1 MDTDLQKPWIALR
14 GCWAELRCGQA
25 RSIGGEPLPQ
35 DLQQRHAQALETL
48 VDAGGLARDVAGK
61 VRVAFEQILAHD
73 EGLMSM
79 CYIAFPAEHMPRQD
93 LMGQIAA
100 LEEMA
105 GKSDLDPAVVAQVR
119 DGLERNIAWLAQS
132 VAGEQPGNGSDSE
145 GETTSA
151 EAACV
156 LVELLLGNE
165 G

>member
-1 MDTDLQKPWIALR
+1 LK
-14 GCWAELRCGQA
+14 CGQA

-35 DLQQRHAQALETL
+35 DLQQRHARALKAL
-48 VDAGGLARDVAGK
+48 VASGEITTDVAERVG
-61 VRVAFEQILAHD
+61 VAFEQILAHD

-79 CYIAFPAEHMPRQD
+79 CYIAFPVEYMPRQA
-93 LMGQIAA
+93 LIGQIAA

-105 GKSDLDPAVVAQVR
+105 GKSDLDPGVVAQVR

-132 VAGEQPGNGSDSE
+132 VAGEQLGNGSGVE
-145 GETTSA
+145 GETSSA
-151 EAACV
+151 EAARV